1 MDALHDLSNIA
12 WIAGGSAAVIL
23 TLLWLG
29 MVVIGEQESG
39 LVVRRYGRELP
50 AGRMIATA
58 GEAGYQARM
67 LPPGWH
73 FPLFRWK
80 YKVQRVP
87 LIEVS
92 SGQIAL
98 VVAKDGA
105 AIPSERVLAKEVDCD
120 NFQDAVRF
128 LDEGGE
134 KGRQLRI
141 LTAGKYRINPALFD
155 IVTAATAPHF
165 GLSPEQLYVFRVP
178 SDRVGIVTA
187 LDGRPIASGD
197 LAGPTVK
204 GHDSFQSAQ
213 AFIEAGGCRGL
224 QEDVLLSGAWNLNPW
239 FVSVELVSLT
249 EIPIGY
255 VGVVVSY
262 VGGEH
267 VDVTGDGF
275 SHGDLVERG
284 RKGVW
289 VEPLLPGKHPLNTRT
304 MKVELVPTTN
314 IVLNWANR
322 SEAHH
327 YDAGLS
333 SITVRS
339 RDGFSFGLDVSAI
352 IHVGMKN
359 APRVISRVGSM
370 QNLVDHVL
378 QPTVGNY
385 FRNSAQEVTVL
396 EFLSARS
403 ARQREAYLHIR
414 AAVAAY
420 DVDCIDALIGDITPP
435 AELMKTQTDKKIAD
449 EMQRT
454 YDAQREAQMRRQML
468 ERETAAA
475 NMQAEVVRSEQQVLI
490 HQQVAEARI
499 AAARGEAEAARLR
512 AQADADVQRVS
523 AAAQADA
530 TRLAAEAEAVATR
543 QRGEAS
549 ADAERARGS
558 AVAASYEAGIH
569 ALGEQSYTAVQLAS
583 ILGQAGL
590 KLVPDV
596 VLGEGR
602 SSLADV
608 LLARMATG
616 SPAVAQAVPVIEATT
631 PATTPTNGH
640 AKG

>member
-1 MDALHDLSNIA
+1 MDLLHQVPLIA
-12 WIAGGSAAVIL
+12 WATATSAVVL
-23 TLLWLG
+23 YVLLRLG

-50 AGRMIATA
+50 AGRIIAIA

-73 FPLFRWK
+73 FPLWRWK
-80 YKVQRVP
+80 YKVERVP
-87 LIEVS
+87 LVDVP

-98 VVAKDGA
+98 VVAKDGN
-105 AIPSERVLAKEVDCD
+105 AIPSERVLGRETDCD
-120 NFQDAVRF
+120 NYQDAVRF
-128 LDEGGE
+128 LEMGGE
-134 KGRQLRI
+134 KGRQLAI

-155 IVTAATAPHF
+155 IVTAARAHSF
-165 GLSPEQLYVFRVP
+165 GLSPEHLYVFRVP

-187 LDGRPIASGD
+187 LDGRPIPSGD
-197 LAGPTVK
+197 LAGPSVK
-204 GHDSFQSAQ
+204 NHDSFQRGQ
-213 AFIEAGGCRGL
+213 AFVEAGGCRGL

-239 FVSVELVSLT
+239 FVAIELVSLT

-333 SITVRS
+333 SINVRS

-385 FRNSAQEVTVL
+385 FRNSAQEVSVL
-396 EFLSARS
+396 EFLSART
-403 ARQREAYLHIR
+403 ARQRAAFLHIR
-414 AAVAAY
+414 AAVGAY
-420 DVDCIDALIGDITPP
+420 DVDCIDALIGDIQPP

-475 NMQAEVVRSEQQVLI
+475 NMQAEVVRSEQLVLI
-490 HQQVAEARI
+490 QQKTAESRVAM
-499 AAARGEAEAARLR
+499 ARGEAEA
-512 AQADADVQRVS
+512 QRVG

-530 TRLAAEAEAVATR
+530 TRFAAEAEAVALR

-549 ADAERARGS
+549 ADAERARGQ
-558 AVAASYEAGIH
+558 AVAASYEAGIR

-602 SSLADV
+602 ANLADV
-608 LLARMATG
+608 LLAKMATG
-616 SPAVAQAVPVIEATT
+616 RPQMPTVIDVKPEAS
-631 PATTPTNGH
+631 TNGH

>member
-1 MDALHDLSNIA
+1 MLLQLPLYAWLAVGAALMLLLSV
-12 WIAGGSAAVIL
+12 WFGV
-23 TLLWLG
+23 
-29 MVVIGEQESG
+29 VVIREHESG
-39 LVVRRYGRELP
+39 LVIRRYGRPLP
-50 AGRMIATA
+50 PGRIIAVDN
-58 GEAGYQARM
+58 EAGYQARM

-80 YKVQRVP
+80 FKVVRVP
-87 LIEVS
+87 LIEVAP
-92 SGQIAL
+92 GQIAL

-105 AIPSERVLAKEVDCD
+105 AIPAERVLGRELDCD

-128 LDEGGE
+128 LENGGE
-134 KGRQLRI
+134 KGRQLCV

-155 IVTAATAPHF
+155 IVTADRAQRF
-165 GLSPEQLYVFRVP
+165 GLEPEQLEVFRVP
-178 SDRVGIVTA
+178 ADRVGILTV
-187 LDGRPIASGD
+187 LDGRPIPSGD
-197 LAGPTVK
+197 LAGPIVQ
-204 GHDSFQSAQ
+204 GHDSFQRGQ
-213 AFIEAGGCRGL
+213 AFIESGGCRGL

-239 FVSVELVSLT
+239 FVCVEQVPLT

-267 VDVTGDGF
+267 IDLSGDGF
-275 SHGDLVERG
+275 KHGDLVERG

-289 VEPLLPGKHPLNTRT
+289 VEALLPGKHPLNTRA

-314 IVLNWANR
+314 IVLNWASR
-322 SEAHH
+322 SESHN

-339 RDGFSFGLDVSAI
+339 HDGFSFGLDVSAI
-352 IHVGMKN
+352 IHIGMKN

-396 EFLSARS
+396 EFLNARS
-403 ARQREAYLHIR
+403 SRQREAHLHIR
-414 AAVAAY
+414 AAIAAY
-420 DVDCIDALIGDITPP
+420 DVDCIDTLIGDISPP

-449 EMQRT
+449 ELQRT

-490 HQQVAEARI
+490 QHKTSEAMV
-499 AAARGEAEAARLR
+499 AAARGEADSARVRAA
-512 AQADADVQRVS
+512 ADAEVQRVH
-523 AAAQADA
+523 AAANADA
-530 TRLAAEAEAVATR
+530 LKLNAEAEAQATR
-543 QRGEAS
+543 QRGEAM
-549 ADAERARGS
+549 ADAERARGQ
-558 AVAASYEAGIH
+558 AVAATYTAGIS
-569 ALGEQSYTAVQLAS
+569 ALGDQSYTAIQLAS
-583 ILGQAGL
+583 ILGQPGL

-596 VLGEGR
+596 VLGDGR
-602 SSLADV
+602 ANLADV
-608 LLARMATG
+608 LLAKMAAAPS
-616 SPAVAQAVPVIEATT
+616 SPVQAAL
-631 PATTPTNGH
+631 ATPTNG
-640 AKG
+640 APKRS